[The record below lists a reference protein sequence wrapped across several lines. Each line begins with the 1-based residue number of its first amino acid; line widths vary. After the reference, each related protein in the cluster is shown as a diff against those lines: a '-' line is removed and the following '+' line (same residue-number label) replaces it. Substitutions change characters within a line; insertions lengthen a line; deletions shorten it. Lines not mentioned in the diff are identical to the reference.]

1 MPALLS
7 MAVGGHLTLDSGSAA
22 TSGGQTGTPGDMPGD
37 GLTLELGGQVSALPL
52 PLTFLGTI
60 VLAVGFLLP
69 LRRRARPTPD
79 LLWARFGGALAAT
92 LVLFTGS
99 ALLGHGTVRL
109 PKGLMQ
115 SMGTGTG
122 GSGGGNGGIPGNGL
136 SSVGFRTDVVSTAF
150 FALLWVVLVVG
161 IGCLAA
167 RRTMLPRSLA
177 LSRLRSGRTAGPP
190 CGARTA
196 FGYHGRHGDDA
207 PLHDGTGI
215 RSDRN
220 EHGGQRDGR
229 HDGRAPLGG
238 PLVRTQR
245 IRSGWRVR
253 VRRQPP
259 ARAARLTPRPGR
271 APCTQGRPRPASRN
285 PVNSPAS
292 RHKPLPR
299 SRAAPPWLCT

>member
-1 MPALLS
+1 MPASSSPVPAPRGSVGRHALEGGAAVTAAAAMMSACGVTAALALGAQNSIALSRLVPALLS

-52 PLTFLGTI
+52 PLTFLETI
-60 VLAVGFLLP
+60 VLAVGFLRP

-92 LVLFTGS
+92 LVLFTAS

-150 FALLWVVLVVG
+150 FALLWVV
-161 IGCLAA
+161 
-167 RRTMLPRSLA
+167 RRRDR
-177 LSRLRSGRTAGPP
+177 LSRGP
-190 CGARTA
+190 AN
-196 FGYHGRHGDDA
+196 DA
-207 PLHDGTGI
+207 SSP
-215 RSDRN
+215 SC
-220 EHGGQRDGR
+220 
-229 HDGRAPLGG
+229 P
-238 PLVRTQR
+238 
-245 IRSGWRVR
+245 
-253 VRRQPP
+253 QPP
-259 ARAARLTPRPGR
+259 
-271 APCTQGRPRPASRN
+271 S
-285 PVNSPAS
+285 
-292 RHKPLPR
+292 
-299 SRAAPPWLCT
+299 